1 MSKYKKRARELV
13 FRVLYTSDIT
23 GKGIEDVYLEYLNR
37 LKGQLSPKT
46 VEYSNEIIKNL
57 KNHTKEIDEIISKN
71 LKNWRLERLG
81 YPEKA
86 LLRLGTYELLFEP
99 VKAKGRI
106 FIDILDLTNCYLSS
120 KESIKFINGILNSIY
135 KNYKQSQLAGSSNS

>member
-23 GKGIEDVYLEYLNR
+23 GKSIEDVYLEYLNR